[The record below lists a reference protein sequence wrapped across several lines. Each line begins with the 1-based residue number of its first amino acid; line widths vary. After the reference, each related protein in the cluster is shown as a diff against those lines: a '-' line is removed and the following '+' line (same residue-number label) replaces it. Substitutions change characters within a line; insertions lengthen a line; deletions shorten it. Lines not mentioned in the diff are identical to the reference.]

1 MQKVGKHSKAC
12 IVQGVDEALRFGTQT
27 VMENLWCNFLTVN
40 LKGAGPSPSATPTDQ
55 RSIFCL
61 QVHACCTAPTE
72 RTGSHTALQLTARDS
87 KFFQHSIPLISIPT
101 DCSTK
106 DFAIQRSSPKQRINK
121 GYDIRIRDLH
131 MLLSGKPKGLRTA
144 EMDIQN

>member
-27 VMENLWCNFLTVN
+27 VMENLWCNFLKVK

-72 RTGSHTALQLTARDS
+72 RTGESHRAATDGKGFQVFPA
-87 KFFQHSIPLISIPT
+87 QHSI
-101 DCSTK
+101 
-106 DFAIQRSSPKQRINK
+106 DFDT
-121 GYDIRIRDLH
+121 Y
-131 MLLSGKPKGLRTA
+131 
-144 EMDIQN
+144 